1 MVLLSE
7 FDYELPPERIAQAP
21 LAERDAARMLRLDRK
36 TGALEDR
43 QFLELPELLTPGD
56 LLVANESRVFP
67 ARLLGERAGGGA
79 IEALLLQEAAPGEWQ
94 ALVRP
99 GGKLPLGA
107 RLRFPPGLEAE
118 ITAVG
123 ARGERRLRFH
133 GAANLAAWIEQHG
146 HVPLPP
152 YIRRPDDTVDRE
164 RYQTVYAQPT
174 GSAAAPTAGLH
185 FTPRVL
191 EHLRARGIQWTT
203 VCLHVGLGTFQ
214 PVTSDNIEQHP
225 MHSERYSV
233 GAEAAAALNRARAAG
248 RRIVAVGTTAARV
261 LETIAP
267 APGGE
272 FLESQGETSIYLYP
286 GREFH
291 AVDALLTNFHA
302 PRTTL
307 LMMIAAF
314 AGLEPVRRAYQHALA
329 HGYRFL
335 SYGDCMLIL

>member
-1 MVLLSE
+1 MLLSE
-7 FDYELPPERIAQAP
+7 FDYQLPPERIAQAP
-21 LAERDAARMLRLDRK
+21 LAERDAARMLRLDRRS
-36 TGALEDR
+36 GALEDHR
-43 QFLELPELLTPGD
+43 FLELPELLAPGD

-79 IEALLLQEAAPGEWQ
+79 VQALLLREVAPAEWQ

-107 RLRFPPGLEAE
+107 RLRFEPGLEAE
-118 ITAVG
+118 VVGVG
-123 ARGERRLRFH
+123 ARGERRLRFQ
-133 GAANLAAWIEQHG
+133 GVDNLPAWIEQHG

-152 YIRRPDDTVDRE
+152 YIRRPDAVLDRE
-164 RYQTVYAQPT
+164 RYQTVYAQPS

-191 EHLRARGIQWTT
+191 ERLRQRGIEWTT

-214 PVTSDNIEQHP
+214 PVTSDNIEEHP

-233 GAEAAAALNRARAAG
+233 GADAAAALNRARAAG

-286 GREFH
+286 GREFR
-291 AVDALLTNFHA
+291 AVDAMLTNFHA

-314 AGLEPVRRAYQHALA
+314 AGLDHVRHAYQHALA
-329 HGYRFL
+329 QGYRFL